1 MERVRDDAGAKGRVP
16 IASAGAR
23 TTLVVG
29 SVAFDSITTPT
40 ESCERT
46 LGGAASYA
54 SIAASYFSPVRLVAI
69 VGHDFG
75 RVHID
80 RFKRREIDLEGLEV
94 DTSGSTF
101 FWAGKYHEHFNSRD
115 TIETHLNVFDR
126 FRPDLPERY
135 RSSPYVLLA
144 NIGPDLQRHVL
155 RQIAGEAFVLADSMD
170 LWINTMRDEL
180 LALIQQIDCLAI
192 NESEAA
198 LLTGHN
204 NLFIAGE
211 KLMSL
216 GPKMAIIKKG
226 EHGALLFHSEGL
238 FSIPA
243 YPVRLIRDPTG
254 AGDAFAGALVGY
266 LAAVGS
272 TSFDALKHAMLY
284 ATVTAS
290 LTIEAFSCDRL
301 GSAGVPMIVERYE
314 ELREI
319 IAL

>member
-1 MERVRDDAGAKGRVP
+1 MKRIRDDAGANDRVP
-16 IASAGAR
+16 IASDGAG

-29 SVAFDSITTPT
+29 SVAFDSVATPT
-40 ESCERT
+40 ERCERT

-54 SIAASYFSPVRLVAI
+54 SIAASYFSPVRLVAV
-69 VGHDFG
+69 VGRDFG
-75 RVHID
+75 SVYVE
-80 RFKRREIDLEGLEV
+80 RFKRRKIDLEGLEL
-94 DTSGSTF
+94 DTSGPTF
-101 FWAGKYHEHFNSRD
+101 FWAGRYHEHFNSRD
-115 TIETHLNVFDR
+115 TIETHLNVFDQ
-126 FRPDLPERY
+126 FRPDLPVRY

-155 RQIAGEAFVLADSMD
+155 RQMEGESFVVADSMD

-192 NESEAA
+192 NESEATM
-198 LLTGHN
+198 LTGHN

-216 GPKMAIIKKG
+216 GPRMAIIKKG
-226 EHGALLFHSEGL
+226 EHGALLFHPEGL
-238 FSIPA
+238 FFIPA

-266 LAAVGS
+266 LAAVRS
-272 TSFDALKHAMLY
+272 ATFEALKHAMLY

-290 LTIEAFSCDRL
+290 LTIEAFSSDRL
-301 GSAGVPMIVERYE
+301 ESAGALAIAKRYE
-314 ELREI
+314 ELRKI
-319 IAL
+319 IEL